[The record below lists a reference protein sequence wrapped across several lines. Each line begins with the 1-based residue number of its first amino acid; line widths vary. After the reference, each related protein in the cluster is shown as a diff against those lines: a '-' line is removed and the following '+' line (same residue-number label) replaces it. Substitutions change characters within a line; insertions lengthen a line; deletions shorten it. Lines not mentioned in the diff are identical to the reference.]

1 MSTKNQKPYSG
12 VYSLVVHIVVR
23 TLLELQL
30 VVKTVYIVVVE
41 EVDPTLVVVRTLVEV
56 EYIVVDSIVVVEVD
70 PTLVVVRT
78 VRELLELCT
87 VYSYSCTRTLSYSGV
102 YSGSQSYTVYTV

>member
-12 VYSLVVHIVVR
+12 VYSLVVHIVVC

-41 EVDPTLVVVRTLVEV
+41 EVEYIVVVYTLVEV
-56 EYIVVDSIVVVEVD
+56 EYIVVDSIVVEVD
-70 PTLVVVRT
+70 PTLVVVYT

-87 VYSYSCTRTLSYSGV
+87 VYSYSCTYVCGYSGV
-102 YSGSQSYTVYTV
+102 YSGRPFPTVYTV